1 MASRKNNSISIN
13 SYKRKREMNIGIFI
27 FAIVLI
33 YLIVTIIMY
42 ASSKKISAYEVREGS
57 ILKDNSYTGLII
69 RQETVVNSEKSG
81 YINYFQSENSKIK
94 AGTNVYAITSGKLSY
109 SEEQTD
115 KEVALSGDKLSSLIV
130 KIQNFNEVFS
140 PQKFSSVYSLKN
152 EAANTL
158 LDASNQTKT
167 AQIGAVIAE
176 NGGSAEVYTAEKDGI
191 MVLDFDGYESLDT
204 DSFRKSDFDQSKYK
218 RTSRE
223 DNAQVKKG
231 DPAYKLVTSENW
243 SVIVPLDQETAASL
257 TDTTY
262 IKTRLNKENE
272 AIWADFSILKKDG
285 DFYGKL
291 DYDNSMIRYADDR
304 FVNVELIME
313 DQSGLKI
320 PKSAVVEKDFYQVP
334 EEYLTSGGSSSAS
347 GVMVQKRGNPV
358 FQAAST
364 YAVTRVDEE
373 GKEVQDYYLR
383 ASDFD
388 QGTVLMRTES
398 SETFTLSKKET
409 LKGVYNINKGY
420 AVFKLVDILCE
431 SDEYYIVKDGDPNSL
446 YNYDHIAQ
454 DGSTVEDEEVVSQ

>member
-1 MASRKNNSISIN
+1 
-13 SYKRKREMNIGIFI
+13 
-27 FAIVLI
+27 
-33 YLIVTIIMY
+33 
-42 ASSKKISAYEVREGS
+42 
-57 ILKDNSYTGLII
+57 
-69 RQETVVNSEKSG
+69 
-81 YINYFQSENSKIK
+81 
-94 AGTNVYAITSGKLSY
+94 
-109 SEEQTD
+109 
-115 KEVALSGDKLSSLIV
+115 
-130 KIQNFNEVFS
+130 
-140 PQKFSSVYSLKN
+140 
-152 EAANTL
+152 
-158 LDASNQTKT
+158 
-167 AQIGAVIAE
+167 
-176 NGGSAEVYTAEKDGI
+176 
-191 MVLDFDGYESLDT
+191 
-204 DSFRKSDFDQSKYK
+204 
-218 RTSRE
+218 
-223 DNAQVKKG
+223 
-231 DPAYKLVTSENW
+231 
-243 SVIVPLDQETAASL
+243 
-257 TDTTY
+257 
-262 IKTRLNKENE
+262 
-272 AIWADFSILKKDG
+272 
-285 DFYGKL
+285 
-291 DYDNSMIRYADDR
+291 MIRYADDR